1 MSCTNQLLINLK
13 NVKHIN
19 LLEMTIWG
27 ADLADMQLISKCNKG
42 IRFSLCVI
50 DIYSEYAWVVLLKD
64 KVITITNAFQ
74 KVLHKSMS
82 KGQKPNKKQVN
93 KGSEFYEKSMKSW
106 LQDNNLQMY
115 STDKK
120 ESLLLLKDLSE
131 PSRIKFLNI

>member
-1 MSCTNQLLINLK
+1 MNCTNQLLINLK

-50 DIYSEYAWVVLLKD
+50 DIYSEYGWVVLLKD

-82 KGQKPNKKQVN
+82 KGQKRNKK
-93 KGSEFYEKSMKSW
+93 
-106 LQDNNLQMY
+106 
-115 STDKK
+115 
-120 ESLLLLKDLSE
+120 
-131 PSRIKFLNI
+131 